1 MPDSVAAAQAGV
13 RPELWRGQEA
23 LRLTTAQ
30 GDTALV
36 TLQGAQVLSWVA
48 GGRERLYL
56 SPEAVADGQTAI
68 RGGIPLC
75 FPQFNQR
82 GPLPKHGFAR
92 NLPWEADAPE
102 QDAKG
107 RTLQRLRLA
116 DSPRSWA
123 WWPETFVAELTLT
136 LGDGELQV
144 VLAVENPGA
153 TPWEFTTALHSY
165 LRVEDVASAQVHGL
179 DGCARWDAVTD
190 QRLVQPGPVGFAG
203 EYDSVF
209 QAPPSR
215 HLWLQ
220 DGIHRLD
227 IHQSDS
233 LPQAVV
239 WNPGAALCSRLADL
253 PPEGWRQ
260 MLCVEAAAI
269 DAPVCLGPGERW
281 TGWQHLRVA

>member
-1 MPDSVAAAQAGV
+1 MPDPVAVAQAGV
-13 RPELWRGQEA
+13 CPELWRGLEA

-48 GGRERLYL
+48 DGRERLYL

-102 QDAKG
+102 QDAQG
-107 RTLQRLRLA
+107 RTVQRLRLA
-116 DSPRSWA
+116 DSPRSWV
-123 WWPETFVAELTLT
+123 WWPETFVAELTIS
-136 LGDGELQV
+136 LGDGELRIA
-144 VLAVENPGA
+144 LAVENPGA
-153 TPWEFTTALHSY
+153 TPWDFTTALHSY
-165 LRVEDVASAQVHGL
+165 LRVEDVAHAQVQGL

-190 QRLVQPGPVGFAG
+190 QHLIQQDPVGFAG

-209 QAPPSR
+209 QASPSR
-215 HLWLQ
+215 QLWLQ
-220 DGIHRLD
+220 DGAQRLD

-239 WNPGAALCSRLADL
+239 WNPGADLCARLADL

-260 MLCVEAAAI
+260 MLCVEATAI
-269 DAPVCLGPGERW
+269 DTPVRLGPGERW

>member
-1 MPDSVAAAQAGV
+1 MPDPVAAVQAGV

-36 TLQGAQVLSWVA
+36 TLQGAQVLSWVT
-48 GGRERLYL
+48 GERERLYL

-92 NLPWEADAPE
+92 NLPWEASEAE
-102 QDAKG
+102 QDAQG
-107 RTLQRLRLA
+107 RTVQRLRLA

-209 QAPPSR
+209 QVPSSR

-220 DGIHRLD
+220 DSIHRLD
-227 IHQSDS
+227 IRQSDS

-239 WNPGAALCSRLADL
+239 WNPGAALCARLADL

-269 DAPVCLGPGERW
+269 DTPVRLGPGERW

>member
-1 MPDSVAAAQAGV
+1 MPDPVAAVQAGV

-23 LRLTTAQ
+23 LRLTTVQ

-48 GGRERLYL
+48 DGRERLYL

-102 QDAKG
+102 QDAQG
-107 RTLQRLRLA
+107 RTVQRLRLA
-116 DSPRSWA
+116 DSPRSWV
-123 WWPETFVAELTLT
+123 WWPETFAAELSIT

-144 VLAVENPGA
+144 TLAVENPGA
-153 TPWEFTTALHSY
+153 TPWAFTTALHSY
-165 LRVEDVASAQVHGL
+165 LRVEGVASSQVHGL
-179 DGCARWDAVTD
+179 DGCARWDAVAD
-190 QRLVQPGPVGFAG
+190 QHLVQTGPVGFAG

-215 HLWLQ
+215 ALWLQ
-220 DGIHRLD
+220 DGAQRLD
-227 IHQSDS
+227 ICQSDS

-239 WNPGAALCSRLADL
+239 WNPGAALCARLVDL

-269 DAPVCLGPGERW
+269 DAPVRLGPGERW